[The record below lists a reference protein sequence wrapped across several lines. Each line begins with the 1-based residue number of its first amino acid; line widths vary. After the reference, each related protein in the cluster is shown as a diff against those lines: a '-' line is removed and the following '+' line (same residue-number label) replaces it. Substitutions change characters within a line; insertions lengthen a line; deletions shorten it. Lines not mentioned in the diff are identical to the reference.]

1 MLPRAEMIEGLLL
14 QAKGNPAAMFRVAGL
29 MRRAGQEVQAAAL
42 CGEALAL
49 APENSGLSSEIRRF
63 LGDGVPNW
71 HFAIV
76 RDFVRNAAYDAALR
90 RAVRP
95 GMRVLEIGTGTGIL
109 AMMAA
114 RAGAAEV
121 VTCEMN
127 PAIAEA
133 AREIIARNGYA
144 DRVRV
149 ISKHSDALDLAADLG
164 GRADLLVSEIVSNDL
179 IGQHVLPSHERA
191 ARDLLA
197 PGAPV
202 IPASGTVRVALAED
216 SREDAG
222 RLGTIDGFDLAP
234 FNRLAA
240 TVRPSHPGAKVEHR
254 SDAADLFAFDF
265 GGAPVR
271 PGTASVECRA
281 TGGRVNGILQWIT
294 LDMDAQGRYE
304 NRPGPGATSCW
315 SPLFYPLPEPIE
327 TEPGQLVRIH
337 GVHDCRSV
345 TIWSD

>member
-1 MLPRAEMIEGLLL
+1 MIEGLLT
-14 QAKGNPAAMFRVAGL
+14 QAMGNPVAMFRVAGL
-29 MRRAGQEVQAAAL
+29 MRRAGQEAQAVAL
-42 CGEALAL
+42 CGEVLAL
-49 APENSGLSSEIRRF
+49 VPANSGLSAEIRRF

-76 RDFVRNAAYDAALR
+76 RDLVRNRAYDAALR
-90 RAVRP
+90 ALVRP

-121 VTCEMN
+121 ITCEMN

-149 ISKHSDALDLAADLG
+149 ISKHSDALDLAGDLG

-191 ARDLLA
+191 ARDLLV

-202 IPASGTVRVALAED
+202 IPARGTIRVALAED
-216 SREDAG
+216 PREDSA
-222 RLGTIDGFDLAP
+222 RLGDIDGFDLAP

-240 TVRPSHPGAKVEHR
+240 TVRASHPGARVEHR
-254 SDAADLFAFDF
+254 SDSADLFAFDF
-265 GGAPVR
+265 AGAPTQ
-271 PGTASVECRA
+271 PAQATAGCLAS
-281 TGGRVNGILQWIT
+281 GGRVNGILQWIV
-294 LDMDAQGRYE
+294 LDMGDGATYE

-327 TEPGQLVRIH
+327 TVPGQPVTIH
-337 GVHDCRSV
+337 GAHDCRSV
-345 TIWSD
+345 TIWPG